1 MSGNYSFINDESFGY
16 LNFEFVLNFNIRI
29 CQINFIIMDS
39 SKIKTAIERFLAEDL
54 GSGDITT
61 DSLIPPGESGEA
73 EFVAKAAFV
82 VAGMASVA
90 AEVFTTQNPAVRI
103 IAAAPDG
110 AAAAPGDIILR
121 VSGPTADL
129 FKAERVA
136 LNLGQRLCGI
146 ATLTARFV
154 ELVKPLPVRIV
165 DTRKTTPGLRLFEKY
180 AVIAGGGHNHRFDL
194 GDGIIIKDNHIAACG
209 SISKAVALLRQQKS
223 KDLKIEVEAE
233 NIEQV
238 RECLDSGVEI
248 IMLDNMDTET
258 MRRAVELAK
267 GRALLEASGGVTL
280 ANVREIAE
288 TGVDYISI
296 GALTHSAP
304 AVDISMRYKER
315 TED

>member
-1 MSGNYSFINDESFGY
+1 
-16 LNFEFVLNFNIRI
+16 
-29 CQINFIIMDS
+29 MDS

-61 DSLIPPGESGEA
+61 DSLIPPGKNGEA

-90 AEVFTTQNPAVRI
+90 AEVFKTQNPAVRI

-154 ELVKPLPVRIV
+154 ERVKALPVRIV

-304 AVDISMRYKER
+304 AVDISMRYKKK
-315 TED
+315 D